1 MPSAL
6 LNTKF
11 KKNTSFNI
19 LILFTVIINF
29 VIQVKLLIFK
39 HNRPK
44 IKNEKGDKMES
55 FRDRIEG
62 NMVKLF
68 RFVFVLSV
76 NYL

>member
-19 LILFTVIINF
+19 LILFTVLINF
-29 VIQVKLLIFK
+29 VIQVKLSIFK
-39 HNRPK
+39 HNQPK